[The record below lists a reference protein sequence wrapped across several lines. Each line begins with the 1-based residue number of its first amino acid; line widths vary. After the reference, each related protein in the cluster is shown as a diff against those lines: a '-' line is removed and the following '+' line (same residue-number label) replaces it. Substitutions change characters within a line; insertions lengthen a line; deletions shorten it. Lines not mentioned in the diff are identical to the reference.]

1 MVWFISVC
9 LHCLNSTDVYFELCD
24 CGWNSSLIKLTLII
38 SKACLRV
45 IILVVYLPSHVWLFT
60 TPWTATCQA
69 SLSLTISQSLPEF
82 MSIAPVMPSS
92 HLILWRRLILLPSIF
107 PSIRDFSYE
116 LALRIRWP
124 KYWSFRFSIGPSN
137 EYSAFISL
145 KIDSFNLLAD
155 QGGTSSPAPWRHQ
168 FFGALPSSQ
177 SSSHNHVW
185 PLGIP

>member
-69 SLSLTISQSLPEF
+69 SLSLTISQSLPKF
-82 MSIAPVMPSS
+82 MSLALVMPSS
-92 HLILWRRLILLPSIF
+92 HLILCHSLLFLPSIF
-107 PSIRDFSYE
+107 PSFGIFSSE
-116 LALRIRWP
+116 SALCIRWP
-124 KYWSFRFSIGPSN
+124 KYWSFSFSISPSN
-137 EYSAFISL
+137 EYSGLIAF
-145 KIDSFNLLAD
+145 KVDWFDLLA
-155 QGGTSSPAPWRHQ
+155 
-168 FFGALPSSQ
+168 
-177 SSSHNHVW
+177 
-185 PLGIP
+185 